1 MTVQER
7 NQYLNYLID
16 PSFQGVNRAF
26 VLWFEN
32 NTAQTRYKRYY
43 LPQIEIKNYNIL
55 IVGRNFFYQPVKN
68 NLRTYDN
75 IRKIATS
82 QGDDFTN
89 GCLLDYHYFKNYY
102 KMIATD

>member
-16 PSFQGVNRAF
+16 PGFQGVNRAF

-32 NTAQTRYKRYY
+32 ITAGTRYKRYY

-82 QGDDFTN
+82 QGYDFTT

-102 KMIATD
+102 KMIAID